1 MAHDFN
7 YRVGAGWPVSGTALV
22 PTYANAVRLIEG
34 IAGLRS
40 TLIPIAYQHGV
51 KAGSILKTDA
61 RLLALDLDLAGETA
75 AQIFTAHQGA
85 VELLAGGIKT
95 LVRNDPVNGD
105 VRARI
110 LVDQDVNQGSGPE
123 RMRWRYPLWL
133 LDGFWEEVAAASETD
148 TGLTT
153 TGTIGPFTADGNHPT
168 EPVFTIT
175 CQTAGSNPK
184 IVNASTGDSIELV
197 AAYSASDVI
206 VVDIPNRTVTL
217 NGTRDKNALR
227 INRGFYYNI
236 EAGVSTTLDWTA
248 TSGSWDV
255 TTEWRPRWR

>member
-1 MAHDFN
+1 MGHDFN

-40 TLIPIAYQHGV
+40 ELIPIAYQHGV
-51 KAGSILKTDA
+51 NAGSVFKTDA
-61 RLLALDLDLAGETA
+61 RLLALDVDLAGETA
-75 AQIFTAHQGA
+75 AQIFTAHQGI
-85 VELLAGGIKT
+85 VGLLAGSVGT

-110 LVDQDVNQGSGPE
+110 LVNQDVNQGSGPE
-123 RMRWRYPLWL
+123 RMRWRYPIWL
-133 LDGFWEEVAAASETD
+133 LDGFWEEVAADSEVD

-153 TGTIGPFTADGNHPT
+153 TGTIGPFTPAGNHPV

-175 CQTAGSNPK
+175 CQTAGANPK
-184 IVNASTGDSIELV
+184 IENAATGDSVELV
-197 AAYSASDVI
+197 ASYSASDVI
-206 VVDIPNRTVTL
+206 VVDIPGRNVTV

-227 INRGFYYNI
+227 INRGFYYNL
-236 EAGVSTTLDWTA
+236 EAGVSATLNWTA
-248 TSGSWDV
+248 SSGSWDV
-255 TTEWRPRWR
+255 TTAWRPRWR